1 MPSFP
6 IVIDTQFAENVST
19 KGNRCGVTFSPPLQ
33 IPANANPRLRLYS
46 SSIAYNFPNV
56 SAELEN
62 NTLHIERIIGQIVH
76 MHLVSF
82 ETGLYGTLD
91 DIQQVIKHSI
101 NQDPMFSDLTIRLV
115 GVAAT
120 QKAHIEVTNDLA
132 DIVKLSFTASR
143 SIGPLLGFT
152 SDRLF
157 SPYATGSEESDTTAS
172 LDRTTSVLV
181 QTSMCSGSVV
191 AGKGGQSTLAVI
203 HLAAFSPAS
212 VIAYSPSNMLEV
224 PAPNLAGAS
233 VTNATFALVNQNNED
248 LDTLNEEWTL
258 VVEVVW

>member
-6 IVIDTQFAENVST
+6 VIIDTQFAENVST
-19 KGNRCGVTFSPPLQ
+19 KGNRCGVTYSPPLQ

-56 SAELEN
+56 SEELEN
-62 NTLHIERIIGQIVH
+62 NTLNVERAIGQIVH
-76 MHLVSF
+76 EHTVTF
-82 ETGLYGTLD
+82 ESGLYGTLD
-91 DIQQVIKHSI
+91 DIQQVITHSLL
-101 NQDPMFSDLTIRLV
+101 QDPNFSDLTISIV

-120 QKAHIEVTNDLA
+120 QKAHISITTDQA
-132 DIVKLSFTASR
+132 DSVILRFAAPN
-143 SIGPLLGFT
+143 SIGSLLGFT
-152 SDRLF
+152 TDKVF
-157 SPYATGSEESDTTAS
+157 SPYSTTSCQSDTTAS
-172 LDRTTSVLV
+172 LDRTTSVLI

-212 VIAYSPSNMLEV
+212 VIAFSPNNMLEV

-248 LDTLNEEWTL
+248 LDTLNEQWQL
-258 VVEVVW
+258 VIEVVW